1 MARGIT
7 LSSLQDKKLEYMG
20 KKAVVRAVNE
30 ATQELFIEREGHH
43 MFMRPFVD
51 LLEEIKKGKI
61 TIIQELA
68 KAPSMQGATSEQL
81 LEINRREKYFYAML
95 AKKYPTK
102 DVERLVED
110 IQREA
115 NDTIGYA
122 RSTLCK
128 DFKKFK
134 RDGYSAAPQVL
145 NNKRNRD
152 AGLTQDVDDL
162 VWEYLY
168 KHHLKENGKSVA
180 ATQRLLAMN
189 YEELGYE
196 GNAPCA
202 KTLMRR
208 ARSLGPY
215 EYDRLRY
222 GESYAK
228 NKYKQ
233 KLEKYDITIPL
244 DRVELDMAHFNV
256 GIVKFVNGKKYYRGT
271 VSMALVFDVGT
282 ASLLGYAI
290 QVGKNKEASSYVVAS
305 IHHAINRKPDPTYI
319 QHGCMR
325 LAVMD
330 AGTAYRSAMTKSL
343 LQKIQG
349 VFETTEVRKPCS
361 KGFVE
366 NFVNRLRLEFFQGLE
381 GYCGPFDPSRYS
393 EANIKKDA
401 KYTFEQFHQK
411 FTNYVRDYHNS
422 QLKRLHGLTP
432 NEAWIKGTEVYPVL
446 EPSDIPELRKYRG
459 LEIDVTYN
467 IKYGTTY
474 DYQYFNSPELKA
486 MYAEYCIAT
495 EKDFMP
501 LTLLVDLND
510 ASSVSVV
517 VPRIVSPNPDEIVL
531 LSIPNTNRSAFGKS
545 FNELSVIEGRCE
557 VLDGAT
563 TFLEDHNLSGYRS
576 TPKHGDLID
585 ITHSQDSDLS
595 EDEVNTEID
604 EIINSAGVDFKAE
617 EQLDDEELK
626 SSDEQTNKHFDD
638 AENKKLGVSVDD

>member
-1 MARGIT
+1 MGRGIT

-30 ATQELFIEREGHH
+30 ATQEVVIKREGQPI
-43 MFMRPFVD
+43 FIRPFVD
-51 LLEEIKKGKI
+51 LLKEIRKGKI

-68 KAPSMQGATSEQL
+68 KAPSMRGATNQQI

-95 AKKYPTK
+95 AKKEPTK
-102 DVERLVED
+102 DVEKLVED
-110 IQREA
+110 IQRETG
-115 NDTIGYA
+115 DTIGYA
-122 RSTLCK
+122 RSSVCK

-134 RDGYSAAPQVL
+134 RDNYSAAPQVL

-152 AGLTQDVDDL
+152 TGFTQDVEDL
-162 VWEYLY
+162 IWKHLY
-168 KHHLKENGKSVA
+168 AHHLKENGKSFA
-180 ATQRLLAMN
+180 ATQRLLKKE

-196 GNAPCA
+196 GKAPCA
-202 KTLMRR
+202 KTLQRR
-208 ARSLGPY
+208 AKSLGPY

-222 GESYAK
+222 GESFAK

-233 KLEKYDITIPL
+233 KLEQYGITIPL
-244 DRVELDMAHFNV
+244 DRVELDMAHFNI
-256 GIVKFVNGKKYYRGT
+256 GIIKFINGKKYYRGT

-290 QVGKNKEASSYVVAS
+290 QVGKNKEASSYVIAS

-330 AGTAYRSAMTKSL
+330 AGTAYRSSMTKSL

-349 VFETTEVRKPCS
+349 VFETTEVRKPSS

-381 GYCGPFDPSRYS
+381 GYCGVYDKNRYS

-411 FTNYVRDYHNS
+411 FANYVRDYHNAP
-422 QLKRLHGLTP
+422 LARLHGLTP

-446 EPSDIPELRKYRG
+446 EPSDIPELRKYKG
-459 LEIDVTYN
+459 LEVDVTYH

-486 MYAEYCIAT
+486 MYEEYCIAT

-517 VPRIVSPNPDEIVL
+517 VPSVVSPNPDEIVL

-576 TPKHGDLID
+576 TPKQGDLID

-595 EDEVNTEID
+595 EDEVNSEID
-604 EIINSAGVDFKAE
+604 EIINSAGVDVKAE
-617 EQLDDEELK
+617 EQLDEEESESGDEHANE
-626 SSDEQTNKHFDD
+626 HFND
-638 AENKKLGVSVDD
+638 AENKYLGVSIDD

>member
-1 MARGIT
+1 MGRGIT
-7 LSSLQDKKLEYMG
+7 LNSLQDKKLEYMG

-30 ATQELFIEREGHH
+30 ATQEVVIEREGQPI
-43 MFMRPFVD
+43 FMRPFVD
-51 LLEEIKKGKI
+51 LLEEIRKGKI

-68 KAPSMQGATSEQL
+68 KAPSMRGATNQQI

-95 AKKYPTK
+95 AKKEPTK
-102 DVERLVED
+102 DVEKLVED
-110 IQREA
+110 IQRETG
-115 NDTIGYA
+115 DTKGYA

-134 RDGYSAAPQVL
+134 RDNYSAAPQVL

-152 AGLTQDVDDL
+152 TGFTQDVEDL
-162 VWEYLY
+162 IWKHLY
-168 KHHLKENGKSVA
+168 AHHLKENGKSFA
-180 ATQRLLAMN
+180 ATRKLLKKE

-196 GNAPCA
+196 GKAPCA
-202 KTLMRR
+202 KTLQRR
-208 ARSLGPY
+208 AKSLGPY
-215 EYDRLRY
+215 DYDRLRY
-222 GESYAK
+222 GESFAK

-233 KLEKYDITIPL
+233 KLEQYGITIPL
-244 DRVELDMAHFNV
+244 DRVELDMAHFNI

-290 QVGKNKEASSYVVAS
+290 QVGNNKEASSYVVAS

-330 AGTAYRSAMTKSL
+330 AGTAYRSSMTKSL

-349 VFETTEVRKPCS
+349 VFETTEVRMPCS

-366 NFVNRLRLEFFQGLE
+366 NFVNRLRLEFFQGLD
-381 GYCGPFDPSRYS
+381 GYCGKYDPSKYS

-411 FTNYVRDYHNS
+411 FANYVRDYHNS
-422 QLKRLHGLTP
+422 ELKRLHGLTP

-446 EPSDIPELRKYRG
+446 EPSDIPELRKYKG
-459 LEIDVTYN
+459 LEVDVTYN

-486 MYAEYCIAT
+486 MYEEYCIAT

-510 ASSVSVV
+510 ASSISVV
-517 VPRIVSPNPDEIVL
+517 VPSVISPNPDEIVL
-531 LSIPNTNRSAFGKS
+531 ISIPNTNRTAFGKS

-563 TFLEDHNLSGYRS
+563 TFLEDDNLSGYRS
-576 TPKHGDLID
+576 TPKQGDLID

-595 EDEVNTEID
+595 EDEVNSEID
-604 EIINSAGVDFKAE
+604 EIINSAGVDVKAE
-617 EQLDDEELK
+617 EQLDEDDLE
-626 SSDEQTNKHFDD
+626 SSDEHTNEHFND
-638 AENKKLGVSVDD
+638 AENKNLGVSIDD

>member
-1 MARGIT
+1 MGRGIT

-30 ATQELFIEREGHH
+30 ATQEVVIEREGQPI
-43 MFMRPFVD
+43 FMRPFVD
-51 LLEEIKKGKI
+51 LLEEIRKGKI

-68 KAPSMQGATSEQL
+68 KAPSMRGATNEQL

-95 AKKYPTK
+95 AKKEPTK
-102 DVERLVED
+102 DVEKLVED
-110 IQREA
+110 IQRETG
-115 NDTIGYA
+115 DTIGYA

-145 NNKRNRD
+145 KNKRNRD
-152 AGLTQDVDDL
+152 TGFTQDVEDL
-162 VWEYLY
+162 IWKHLY
-168 KHHLKENGKSVA
+168 AHHLKENGKSFA
-180 ATQRLLAMN
+180 STQRLLEKE
-189 YEELGYE
+189 YKELGYE

-202 KTLMRR
+202 KTLQRR
-208 ARSLGPY
+208 AYSLGPY
-215 EYDRLRY
+215 EYERLRY
-222 GESYAK
+222 GESFAK

-233 KLEKYDITIPL
+233 KLEQYGIDIPL
-244 DRVELDMAHFNV
+244 DRTELDMAHFSL

-366 NFVNRLRLEFFQGLE
+366 NFVNRLRLEFFQGLD

-401 KYTFEQFHQK
+401 RYTFEQFHQK
-411 FTNYVRDYHNS
+411 FTNYVRDYHNAP
-422 QLKRLHGLTP
+422 LARLHGLTP
-432 NEAWIKGTEVYPVL
+432 NEAWIKGTELYPVL
-446 EPSDIPELRKYRG
+446 EPSDIPELSKYKG
-459 LEIDVTYN
+459 LEVDVTYH

-486 MYAEYCIAT
+486 MYEEYCIAT

-517 VPRIVSPNPDEIVL
+517 VPSIVSPNPDEVVL
-531 LSIPNTNRSAFGKS
+531 LNIPNTNRSAAGKS
-545 FNELSVIEGRCE
+545 FNEMSVIEGRCE

-585 ITHSQDSDLS
+585 ITHSHDSALS

-604 EIINSAGVDFKAE
+604 DIICSAGVDFKVE
-617 EQLDDEELK
+617 EQLNEQEPELSDDHSNE
-626 SSDEQTNKHFDD
+626 HFND
-638 AENKKLGVSVDD
+638 AENQNLGVSIDD